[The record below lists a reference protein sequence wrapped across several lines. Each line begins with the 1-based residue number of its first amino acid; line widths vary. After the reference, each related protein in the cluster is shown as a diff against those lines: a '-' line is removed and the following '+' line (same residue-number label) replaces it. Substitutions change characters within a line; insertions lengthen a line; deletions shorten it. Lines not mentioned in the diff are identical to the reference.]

1 MNTIHINNTN
11 DTNDFDYFTFS
22 SNDDIITL
30 KHNKELEN
38 EQYLKK
44 LYNLLFTELKS
55 KDLLYIQFLI
65 TREKHATKFQRQI
78 IVRICKLY
86 FIMNAFHKSVSPI
99 ITLIKQSIQQNMQII
114 QNAIRYHFSTKGHQI
129 AEQDPT
135 TLQIIMRSIYL
146 QYSKN
151 WSCKIKEQI
160 KTLNEYV
167 IAECIQS
174 ISTKNEGYF
183 KIYSI

>member
-1 MNTIHINNTN
+1 
-11 DTNDFDYFTFS
+11 
-22 SNDDIITL
+22 
-30 KHNKELEN
+30 
-38 EQYLKK
+38 
-44 LYNLLFTELKS
+44 
-55 KDLLYIQFLI
+55 
-65 TREKHATKFQRQI
+65 
-78 IVRICKLY
+78 
-86 FIMNAFHKSVSPI
+86 
-99 ITLIKQSIQQNMQII
+99 MQII

-174 ISTKNEGYF
+174 ISTNINSYNHYID
-183 KIYSI
+183 KITSSQNPLGPDRAINTATYNHLSNNIGN